1 MFVNIK
7 IVISILFSN
16 FEELFH
22 SSEKKKSW
30 REAEEAM
37 LISEHHLY

>member
-1 MFVNIK
+1 MFVNFK
-7 IVISILFSN
+7 IVISGLFRN
-16 FEELFH
+16 FKKLFL

-30 REAEEAM
+30 REAEETM